1 MSSDG
6 STYCTRALKK
16 VNVNHSFLFGKQP
29 LTQLIS
35 ASEYM
40 GRHELRRKISYLK
53 EVPKVSTHNTPTNNL
68 LGELLTESQLEYN
81 ELPINV
87 VHTFRNV
94 A

>member
-1 MSSDG
+1 
-6 STYCTRALKK
+6 
-16 VNVNHSFLFGKQP
+16 
-29 LTQLIS
+29 
-35 ASEYM
+35 M

-53 EVPKVSTHNTPTNNL
+53 EVPKVSTHNTLTNNL

-94 A
+94 T